1 MEYIMAIEMKKENVK
16 TVADV
21 MNEIYNTPNMEC
33 GVEEIIFPDGSREK
47 FYYNGEADKQAAID
61 FAQICINATE
71 DSYKAKRLMY
81 TCFQL
86 MVKNIHPTEI
96 VELDH
101 IGEAYIDHHKGIIVD
116 AFGETLAE
124 LQEDEKRLCDSGVE
138 TVKTLMTRLLVER
151 ANAKIEERY
160 ISINQDWDDEDYDD
174 EDWDDEDYDN

>member
-1 MEYIMAIEMKKENVK
+1 MAIEMKKENIK
-16 TVADV
+16 TVAQV
-21 MNEIYNTPNMEC
+21 MDEIYNTPNMEC

-96 VELDH
+96 VELNH
-101 IGEAYIDHHKGIIVD
+101 IGEAYIDHHNGIIVD
-116 AFGETLAE
+116 TFGNTLAE

-160 ISINQDWDDEDYDD
+160 SIDYDYDDYDEEDYD
-174 EDWDDEDYDN
+174 EYDD